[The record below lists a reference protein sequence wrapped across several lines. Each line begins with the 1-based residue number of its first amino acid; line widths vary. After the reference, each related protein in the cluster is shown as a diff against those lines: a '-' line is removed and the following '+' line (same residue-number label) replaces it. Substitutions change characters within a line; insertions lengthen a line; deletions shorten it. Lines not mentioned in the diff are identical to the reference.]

1 MSGFGAGLPA
11 DADQQSVRQLVD
23 DLTTN
28 RFARVGDDEP
38 DVIDEARLA
47 LSEHGLWTL
56 GASESG
62 GGGGADLPTTL
73 LALARLGG
81 TWPAMAW
88 ASVQAHAAAL
98 VLDGLPAWAEQ
109 LAAIHAGA
117 PVAVV
122 QVQPEDLEVDLEE
135 GRVIGSVARIDPAGR
150 RPHLVLLTGPR
161 TAVVLQPDEVEFGAP
176 VRRTGLDGALTVGVR
191 VAARITDEAVVQ
203 GSQVVTAWTMMF
215 VGGAAV
221 ASGIAGAAADA
232 ALAYSAGRVQ
242 FGAPL
247 TALVAVRTS
256 LLAQVGA
263 ARAALAASL
272 TTSLAQPMEAAAT
285 LSTACDLA
293 IDAAASSLQSHGGYG
308 YMSEY
313 VIEGLLRDAVSLRA
327 ASGAL
332 DAGRLAA
339 QELVGG
345 VSG

>member
-1 MSGFGAGLPA
+1 VSGRWTGPPA
-11 DADQQSVRQLVD
+11 DADQQAVLHLVD

-38 DVIDEARLA
+38 DVIDEARLVLA
-47 LSEHGLWTL
+47 EHGLWTL

-81 TWPAMAW
+81 TWPALAW

-98 VLDGLPAWAEQ
+98 VLEGLHAWVEQ

-122 QVQPEDLEVDLEE
+122 QVQPEDLDVNLEE
-135 GRVIGSVARIDPAGR
+135 GRVAGAVARIDPAGR

-161 TAVVLQPDEVEFGAP
+161 TAVVLTPDEVEFGAP

-191 VAARITDEAVVQ
+191 LAARFTDEAVVQ
-203 GSQVVTAWTMMF
+203 GSQVVAARTMMS

-221 ASGIAGAAADA
+221 AAGIAGAAADA

-247 TALVAVRTS
+247 TALVAVRAS

-263 ARAALAASL
+263 ARAASGASL
-272 TTSLAQPMEAAAT
+272 TTSLAQPMEAAAA
-285 LSTACDLA
+285 LSAACDLA
-293 IDAAASSLQSHGGYG
+293 IDVAASSLQSHGGYG

-345 VSG
+345 ASG

>member
-1 MSGFGAGLPA
+1 MSGRWGGLQP
-11 DADQQSVRQLVD
+11 DKDQQAVLQLVD

-28 RFARVGDDEP
+28 RLARIGDDDP
-38 DVIDEARLA
+38 DVIDGARLVLA
-47 LSEHGLWTL
+47 QHGLWTL

-73 LALARLGG
+73 VALARLGG

-98 VLDGLPAWAEQ
+98 VFDGLQAWAEQ
-109 LAAIHAGA
+109 LVAIHAGA

-122 QVQPEDLEVDLEE
+122 QVQPEDLEVNLEE
-135 GRVIGSVARIDPAGR
+135 GRVTGAVARIDPAGR
-150 RPHLVLLTGPR
+150 SPHLVLLAGSS
-161 TAVVLQPDEVEFGAP
+161 TAVVLSPDQVEFGAA

-191 VAARITDEAVVQ
+191 LSARFTDDAVVQ
-203 GSQVVTAWTMMF
+203 GPQVLTARTMMS

-221 ASGIAGAAADA
+221 ASGIAEAAADA
-232 ALAYSAGRVQ
+232 ALAYTAGRVQ

-247 TALVAVRTS
+247 TALVAIRAS
-256 LLAQVGA
+256 LLAQFAA
-263 ARAALAASL
+263 ARAALTASL
-272 TTSLAQPMEAAAT
+272 TTSLTQPVEAAAA
-285 LSTACDLA
+285 LGTACDLA
-293 IDAAASSLQSHGGYG
+293 IDVAASSLQSHGGYG

-313 VIEGLLRDAVSLRA
+313 VVEGLLRDAVSLRA

-345 VSG
+345 ASG

>member
-1 MSGFGAGLPA
+1 VSGLWTGLPA
-11 DADQQSVRQLVD
+11 DADQRAVLQLVD

-38 DVIDEARLA
+38 LAIDEARLA

-98 VLDGLPAWAEQ
+98 VLDGRPAWAEQ

-122 QVQPEDLEVDLEE
+122 QAQPGDLDVNLEE
-135 GRVIGSVARIDPAGR
+135 GRVVGSLARIDPAGR
-150 RPHLVLLTGPR
+150 RPHLVLLTGAR
-161 TAVVLQPDEVEFGAP
+161 TAVVLQPDDVEFGAA
-176 VRRTGLDGALTVGVR
+176 VRRTGLDGALTVGVC
-191 VAARITDEAVVQ
+191 VDARFTEDAVVQ
-203 GSQVVTAWTMMF
+203 GLQVVTARTMMF

-221 ASGIAGAAADA
+221 ASGIAEAAAVA

-247 TALVAVRTS
+247 TALAAVRAS
-256 LLAQVGA
+256 LLAQVAA

-272 TTSLAQPMEAAAT
+272 TTNLAQHTEAAAT

-293 IDAAASSLQSHGGYG
+293 IDVAASSLQSHGGYG

-332 DAGRLAA
+332 EAGRLAA
-339 QELVGG
+339 KELVGG
-345 VSG
+345 VPA